1 MNWVR
6 FVDLSKKLINLSL
19 FLSKTQVVPLWSFKE
34 LMEAPIRTMD
44 ALNDANLQTIN
55 WVINIHD
62 LPDLTPGET
71 AYLNYCFMNF
81 RAILK
86 RFPII
91 SQELNELFKHQRIE
105 WEQDHDAFFEKPLE
119 FYHNSWI
126 NFRLGLE
133 RNHFTSIPIR
143 YRGPILKM
151 MAQIDRQHFWPS
163 KHLVETRREETRR
176 NKEDG
181 TKTSSRKWRSFKKRS
196 KIHRNLN
203 KLFFF

>member
-1 MNWVR
+1 M
-6 FVDLSKKLINLSL
+6 
-19 FLSKTQVVPLWSFKE
+19 
-34 LMEAPIRTMD
+34 
-44 ALNDANLQTIN
+44 DANLQTIN
-55 WVINIHD
+55 WVLNNHD

-91 SQELNELFKHQRIE
+91 FQELNELFKHQRIE

-143 YRGPILKM
+143 YSGPILKM

-163 KHLVETRREETRR
+163 KHLVETQKQEEKKPEVRKKQRRWH
-176 NKEDG
+176 ED
-181 TKTSSRKWRSFKKRS
+181 FLKKMKKLQE
-196 KIHRNLN
+196 KIQNPP
-203 KLFFF
+203 KLE